1 MVATQEAIGKF
12 FSKEL
17 FHFASVISQEWIL
30 RKRMAGK
37 GGIFLQLGQASTLIR
52 QENGAFCERSS
63 NRRNLKTPAFRVCVD
78 GKYFKNGAFR
88 KRGSYDN
95 HVISL
100 TEFSSNKN
108 PK

>member
-1 MVATQEAIGKF
+1 MVAAQEAIGKF

-30 RKRMAGK
+30 RKRMASKGVIPFPHFA
-37 GGIFLQLGQASTLIR
+37 GGIFLRLGQASTLIR

-78 GKYFKNGAFR
+78 GKHFKNGAFEND
-88 KRGSYDN
+88 G
-95 HVISL
+95 VMMIM
-100 TEFSSNKN
+100 
-108 PK
+108 